1 MPRNETISLD
11 DRYDA
16 DDYDRLQ
23 RDAEAEHDYP
33 DEPSPAPRRKPKAAK
48 RPAKRTT
55 IPANAPKPQDHK
67 APKKTAAQREAEG
80 IDEVEV
86 EFDGEIYEIAA
97 DPIDWKVSTTEAFE
111 QGKVVTAIRQL
122 LGPEQWKTLSAKR
135 YRNRQFRELFDL
147 LAEAGGFDN
156 SGN

>member
-16 DDYDRLQ
+16 DDYDVAQ
-23 RDAEAEHDYP
+23 NEAEFADP
-33 DEPSPAPRRKPKAAK
+33 EPAPRRKPKAAK

-86 EFDGEIYEIAA
+86 EFDGEVYEIPA
-97 DPIDWKVSTTEAFE
+97 DPIDWEVSTTEAFE
-111 QGKVVTAIRQL
+111 QGKT
-122 LGPEQWKTLSAKR
+122 
-135 YRNRQFRELFDL
+135 
-147 LAEAGGFDN
+147 
-156 SGN
+156 

>member
-11 DRYDA
+11 EDYDA
-16 DDYDRLQ
+16 DDYDRAQ
-23 RDAEAEHDYP
+23 REAEAEHDYP
-33 DEPSPAPRRKPKAAK
+33 EPAPARRGKAKPKAKA
-48 RPAKRTT
+48 PAKRTT

-97 DPIDWKVSTTEAFE
+97 DPIDWEVSTTEAFE

-122 LGPEQWKTLSAKR
+122 LGPEQWKAVSAKR

>member
-11 DRYDA
+11 AEYDP
-16 DDYDRLQ
+16 DDYDRAQ
-23 RDAEAEHDYP
+23 REAEAEHDYP
-33 DEPSPAPRRKPKAAK
+33 EPAPARRGKAKQPAK

-55 IPANAPKPQDHK
+55 IPANAPKPQDRK
-67 APKKTAAQREAEG
+67 PPKKTAAQREAEG
-80 IDEVEV
+80 IETVEV
-86 EFDGEIYEIAA
+86 EYDGEFYEIPA

-111 QGKVVTAIRQL
+111 QGKIVTAIRGL
-122 LGPEQWKTLSAKR
+122 VGREQWAILAGKG

-147 LAEAGGFDN
+147 LAEAGGFEQ